1 MSGFITWRGVKLFII
16 LAIVLYFPAKLEAGE
31 VYKSH
36 YAAFCA
42 AHENLSS
49 SLSSDVKK
57 YYLESHA
64 AFYLAAER
72 ENLAIFHGV
81 LVTRKK
87 EKLYIYRNTLNAILK
102 RRIAELESLHEKNG
116 VWFSLKTRDNL
127 ARAFAAVNQRV
138 PYDRGEKLRPTFRE
152 MPTGPGRNMS
162 EPRGSF
168 TLYISKMIKQLRRA
182 AIEYFVS

>member
-1 MSGFITWRGVKLFII
+1 MLDFNIIRWTKLFVV

-36 YAAFCA
+36 YATFCA

-64 AFYLAAER
+64 AFMKYLAAER

-81 LVTRKK
+81 LVTRK
-87 EKLYIYRNTLNAILK
+87 
-102 RRIAELESLHEKNG
+102 
-116 VWFSLKTRDNL
+116 
-127 ARAFAAVNQRV
+127 
-138 PYDRGEKLRPTFRE
+138 
-152 MPTGPGRNMS
+152 
-162 EPRGSF
+162 
-168 TLYISKMIKQLRRA
+168 
-182 AIEYFVS
+182 